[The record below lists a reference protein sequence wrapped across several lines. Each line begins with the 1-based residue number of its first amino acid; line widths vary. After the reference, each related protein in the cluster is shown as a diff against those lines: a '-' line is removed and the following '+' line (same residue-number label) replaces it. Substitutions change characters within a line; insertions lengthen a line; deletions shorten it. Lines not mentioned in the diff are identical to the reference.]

1 MHVILWKEN
10 TDSTEQAKKS
20 IKIYNYRHTKRM
32 VKVLHKSLSLPTAKR
47 VVKVLYKYISRPFS
61 LQVKK
66 IDDFSTLKLR
76 HAKTA
81 YLTA

>member
-1 MHVILWKEN
+1 V
-10 TDSTEQAKKS
+10 
-20 IKIYNYRHTKRM
+20 
-32 VKVLHKSLSLPTAKR
+32 VKVLHKSLSLPAAKR
-47 VVKVLYKYISRPFS
+47 VVKALYKSISRPFS
-61 LQVKK
+61 LQVQK